1 MTTLSSHA
9 ERRCQNRGVRHNLVA
24 AILQHADVDTVIGD
38 DCRLLRVHRRTANA
52 LALDDR
58 LARYAV
64 IWSDTNA
71 RIVTVLPV
79 HQGRRGRR
87 YRKTH

>member
-1 MTTLSSHA
+1 MMTLSSHA
-9 ERRCQNRGVRHNLVA
+9 ERRCQNRGVRHDLVA
-24 AILQHADVDTVIGD
+24 AILQHADVDTVMAHAGASASAIGD
-38 DCRLLRVHRRTANA
+38 DCRLLRVHRRTADA

-71 RIVTVLPV
+71 RIVI
-79 HQGRRGRR
+79 G
-87 YRKTH
+87 